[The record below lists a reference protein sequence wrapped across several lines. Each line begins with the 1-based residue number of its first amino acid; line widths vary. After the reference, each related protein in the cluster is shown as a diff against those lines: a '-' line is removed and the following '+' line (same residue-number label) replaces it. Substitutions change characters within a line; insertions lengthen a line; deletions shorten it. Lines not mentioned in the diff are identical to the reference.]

1 MTPTV
6 SELLLG
12 NFVCLTQPI
21 PPEAMGDFM
30 AARMGVVGMI
40 SMLSAQEAEKG
51 VAARV
56 WENGAIRKV
65 LADAAGAYGAAPEH
79 PDGELTFEALD
90 AVNADLRRA
99 LITLHQKVEAAGDR
113 ARDREIL
120 DLYVQMAQ
128 ARRLDLPALPAS

>member
-1 MTPTV
+1 MTPTI

-40 SMLSAQEAEKG
+40 SLLAAQDAEKG
-51 VAARV
+51 IAARV
-56 WENGAIRKV
+56 WENAAIRAV
-65 LADAAGAYGAAPEH
+65 LTKAAGRYGPAPDL
-79 PDGELTFEALD
+79 PDGELTFTALD
-90 AVNADLRRA
+90 AVNAQLRRA
-99 LITLHQKVEAAGDR
+99 LIALHEAVEAAKDR
-113 ARDREIL
+113 VLDREIL
-120 DLYVQMAQ
+120 DLYGQMAQ